1 MARRGLPA
9 GGVLSY
15 FTRHPTAA
23 NLVLALMIVAG
34 LIAFPNMRAQYF
46 PDIVVDRISV
56 SAQWE
61 GAGAEDVDTG
71 IVQVLEPALRAVD
84 GVTGS
89 NATAAE
95 GRASVSLD
103 FAPGHDMD
111 RAEKDVEAA
120 IDGVSGLPEGVETPE
135 LRRAG
140 WSDRVTDIVL
150 AGPVPLDQLGRIA
163 DETVA
168 RLFEAGVTRATVQGL
183 AAPQVLVE
191 VPTLALIRH
200 DLSLSQV
207 AAAVAREARADPAG
221 EVSGAARLRTGSPA
235 RAPEQIAAIVLRQE
249 ADGTSLTLGEVA
261 DVRLLGPGRD
271 RAYFVGE
278 DPALLIRV
286 ERSAG
291 GDAIGLQREVEAVAR
306 ETRAGLPE
314 GVTLRLTN
322 SQAEQISG
330 RLSLLL
336 DNGLTGLALVLALL
350 FLFLNARTAIWVAF
364 GIPVSMFAALALMH
378 AAGLTLNMISLFAL
392 ILTLGIVVD
401 DAIVVGEH
409 ADWRAR
415 RLGEDPATAAERAAR
430 RMFLPVFCAT
440 LTTIIAFWGLVLI
453 GGRFG
458 DLIRDIPVTV
468 IMVLTASLV
477 ECFLVLPN
485 HLSHA
490 VAGAA
495 GAAKSRWYDWPSRQV
510 DRGFRF
516 IRERGFR
523 PLMALAIRARY
534 AVVAAALL
542 ALASQVALV
551 ITGDVQWRFFSAP
564 ERGSVTGNFA
574 MLPTAAREDGMAQ
587 LREMQ
592 RATDAV
598 ATRFEAETGIDPVS
612 SVLGQIG
619 GNAGRGLSG
628 IEDREPWQIGGLSV
642 ELIEADLRPISSG
655 EFLAALQAEIET
667 LPSTETLSF
676 RSWGSGPGGDA
687 IDIALSG
694 AEAERLKRAAE
705 ALKARLSVYPEVSGL
720 EDSLPWDKQEIAL
733 ALTPR
738 GRALGFNIDGLGA
751 ELRDR
756 LGGIEAATYPVGA
769 RQATIRVELPQDEIA
784 ADFLDRTL
792 LRTEAGDWLP
802 LADIVTVDRREG
814 FSSLRRENGVLQV
827 SVNGGLDDEDADRA
841 AAIMTEIETELLPAL
856 EAEYGVRTA
865 LSGLSE
871 QEDAFLGDAQ
881 VALILSLTGIY
892 LVLAWIFG
900 SWSRPLV
907 VMSIVPFGLVGA
919 IWGHAWWGIPLSI
932 FSVIGLIGMVGI
944 VINDSI
950 VLVTT
955 IDEHARRRE
964 LVASVIDGTCERLR
978 PVFLTTATTVL
989 GLSPLLYEGSAQA
1002 QFLKPTVVT
1011 LVYGLGFGFVLV
1023 LFVVPALVV
1032 IGADIGRQVRAAR
1045 RGLRRGLWPA
1055 WAAAGLAMLL
1065 FAVLLAPP
1073 LAGGAPLLAGLPSGY
1088 WPAFA
1093 LFAAVLAVA
1102 LPALLGLALL
1112 LGRRSG

>member
-1 MARRGLPA
+1 MAGGAGPA
-9 GGVLSY
+9 GGILSY

-34 LIAFPNMRAQYF
+34 VLAFPNMRAQYF
-46 PDIVVDRISV
+46 PDIVIDRISV

-89 NATAAE
+89 EATAAE

-111 RAEKDVEAA
+111 RAEKDVAAA
-120 IDGVSGLPEGVETPE
+120 IDGVTGLPDGVETPD
-135 LRRAG
+135 LRRAS
-140 WSDRVTDIVL
+140 WSDRVTDLVL
-150 AGPVPLDQLGRIA
+150 TGPVPLDRLGRIA

-168 RLFEAGVTRATVQGL
+168 QLFAAGVTQATVQGF
-183 AAPQVLVE
+183 AAPQTLVE
-191 VPTLALIRH
+191 VPTLSLIRH
-200 DLSLSQV
+200 DLSLSQI

-221 EVSGAARLRTGSPA
+221 EVSGAARLRTGQPA
-235 RAPEQIAAIVLRQE
+235 RDPEEIAAIVLRQE
-249 ADGTSLTLGEVA
+249 ADGGSLRLGEVA
-261 DVRLLGPGRD
+261 AIRPLGPERD
-271 RAYFVGE
+271 RAYFVG
-278 DPALLIRV
+278 DDAALLIRV
-286 ERSAG
+286 DRSAA
-291 GDAIGLQREVEAVAR
+291 GDAIGLQREVETVAR
-306 ETRAGLPE
+306 EMRAGLPE
-314 GVTLRLTN
+314 GVTLQLTN
-322 SQAEQISG
+322 SQAERISG
-330 RLSLLL
+330 RLALLL

-350 FLFLNARTAIWVAF
+350 FLFLNARTAIWVAL
-364 GIPVSMFAALALMH
+364 GLPVSMFAALALMQ
-378 AAGLTLNMISLFAL
+378 AFGLTLNMISLFAL

-468 IMVLTASLV
+468 ILVLAASLV
-477 ECFLVLPN
+477 ECFVVLPN

-490 VAGAA
+490 AA
-495 GAAKSRWYDWPSRQV
+495 GAARRRWYDWPSRQV
-510 DRGFRF
+510 DRGFRL

-523 PLMALAIRARY
+523 PLMTFAIRARY
-534 AVVAAALL
+534 AVVAGAIL
-542 ALASQVALV
+542 ALSSQVALV
-551 ITGDVQWRFFSAP
+551 VSGDVQWRFFSAP

-574 MLPTAAREDGMAQ
+574 MLPSATRADGMAQ

-592 RATDAV
+592 RAADAV
-598 ATRFEAETGIDPVS
+598 AARIEAETGVNPVS

-642 ELIEADLRPISSG
+642 ELIEADLRPVSSG
-655 EFLAALQAEIET
+655 EFLAALQSEIVT
-667 LPSTETLSF
+667 LPSAETISF

-687 IDIALSG
+687 IDIQLSG
-694 AEAERLKRAAE
+694 AQAETLKRAAE
-705 ALKARLSVYPEVSGL
+705 ALKARLATYPEVSGL
-720 EDSLPWDKQEIAL
+720 EDSLPWDKEEIG
-733 ALTPR
+733 LTLTAR
-738 GRALGFNIDGLGA
+738 GRALGFDIDALGA

-756 LGGIEAATYPVGA
+756 LGGIEAASYPVGA
-769 RQATIRVELPQDEIA
+769 REATIRVELPEDEIA

-792 LRTEAGDWLP
+792 LRSAAGDWLP
-802 LADIVTVDRREG
+802 LADIVTVERRDG
-814 FSSLRRENGVLQV
+814 FSTLRRENGVLLV
-827 SVNGGLDDEDADRA
+827 SVNGGLDDADPDRA
-841 AAIMTEIETELLPAL
+841 TAVMTAIEDEILPGI
-856 EAEYGVRTA
+856 EARFGVQTA

-871 QEDAFLGDAQ
+871 QEDEFLGDAQ
-881 VALILSLTGIY
+881 VALILCLTGIY

-919 IWGHAWWGIPLSI
+919 IWGHAWWGIPLSM
-932 FSVIGLIGMVGI
+932 FSVVGLIGMVGI

-955 IDEHARRRE
+955 IDEHARDRG
-964 LVASVIDGTCERLR
+964 LVPSVIDGTCERLR

-1032 IGADIGRQVRAAR
+1032 IGADIGRMIRSAR
-1045 RGLRRGLWPA
+1045 RLLRRGLWA
-1055 WAAAGLAMLL
+1055 GWLGAGLCAAL
-1065 FAVLLAPP
+1065 FAVLLGPP
-1073 LAGGAPLLAGLPSGY
+1073 LIGAAPVVAGLPGGFWGALPVY
-1088 WPAFA
+1088 AGLTGAGLAA
-1093 LFAAVLAVA
+1093 LFVLAA
-1102 LPALLGLALL
+1102 MRRGAA
-1112 LGRRSG
+1112 RRS

>member
-1 MARRGLPA
+1 MSGLPV
-9 GGVLSY
+9 GGILSY

-23 NLVLALMIVAG
+23 NLLLALMLVAG
-34 LIAFPNMRAQYF
+34 LIALPNMRAQYF
-46 PDIVVDRISV
+46 PDIVIDRISV
-56 SAQWE
+56 TAEWE

-71 IVQVLEPALRAVD
+71 IVQILEPALRTVD

-89 NATAAE
+89 EATASE

-111 RAEKDVEAA
+111 RAEKDVATA
-120 IDGVSGLPEGVETPE
+120 IDGLSGLPEGVETPE
-135 LRRAG
+135 LRRAA
-140 WSDRVTDIVL
+140 WSDRVTDMVL
-150 AGPVPLDQLGRIA
+150 TGPVPLDRLVRIA
-163 DETVA
+163 DDTVA

-183 AAPQVLVE
+183 AAPQILVE
-191 VPTLALIRH
+191 VSTLSLIRH
-200 DLSLSQV
+200 DLSLSQI
-207 AAAVAREARADPAG
+207 AEAVAREARVNPAG
-221 EVSGAARLRTGSPA
+221 EVSGAARLRTGQPA
-235 RAPEQIAAIVLRQE
+235 QAPEEVAAIVLRQQP
-249 ADGTSLTLGEVA
+249 DGTSLSLGEVA
-261 DVRLLGPGRD
+261 EIRNLGPGRD
-271 RAYFVGE
+271 RAYFVDK

-286 ERSAG
+286 ERSAE
-291 GDAIGLQREVEAVAR
+291 GDAIGLQREVETVAR
-306 ETRAGLPE
+306 EIRTGLSE
-314 GVTLRLTN
+314 GVNLQLTN

-330 RLSLLL
+330 RLALLL

-350 FLFLNARTAIWVAF
+350 FLFLNTRTAIWVAA
-364 GIPVSMFAALALMH
+364 GIPVSMLAALALMH

-415 RLGEDPATAAERAAR
+415 RLGEDPETAAERAAR
-430 RMFLPVFCAT
+430 RMFLPVFCAS

-468 IMVLTASLV
+468 ILVLVASLV

-490 VAGAA
+490 AA
-495 GAAKSRWYDWPSRQV
+495 AAQRLRWYDWPSRQV
-510 DRGFRF
+510 DRGFRAL
-516 IRERGFR
+516 RERGFR
-523 PLMALAIRARY
+523 PLMGLAVRARY
-534 AVVAAALL
+534 AVVAGALL
-542 ALASQVALV
+542 ALSGQVALV
-551 ITGDVQWRFFSAP
+551 ISGEVQWRFFSAP

-574 MLPTAAREDGMAQ
+574 MLPGATPEDGMAQ

-592 RATDAV
+592 RAADAV
-598 ATRFEAETGIDPVS
+598 AMRFEAETGVNPVTS
-612 SVLGQIG
+612 ALGQIG
-619 GNAGRGLSG
+619 GGAGRGLSG
-628 IEDREPWQIGGLSV
+628 TDDREPWQFGGLSV
-642 ELIEADLRPISSG
+642 ELIDADLRPISSG
-655 EFLAALQAEIET
+655 EFLAALQEEIVT
-667 LPSTETLSF
+667 LPAAETVSF
-676 RSWGSGPGGDA
+676 RSWGAGPGGDA
-687 IDIALSG
+687 IDIEISG
-694 AEAERLKRAAE
+694 AEADRLKRAAE
-705 ALKARLSVYPEVSGL
+705 ALKARLSTYPEISGL
-720 EDSLPWDKQEIAL
+720 EDSLPWDKEEIAL
-733 ALTPR
+733 ALTAR
-738 GRALGFNIDGLGA
+738 GRALGFDIDGLGA

-756 LGGIEAATYPVGA
+756 LGGIEAASYPVGA
-769 RQATIRVELPQDEIA
+769 RQATIRVELPDDEIA

-792 LRTEAGDWLP
+792 LRSEAGDWLP
-802 LADIVTVDRREG
+802 LADIVTVERRDG
-814 FSSLRRENGVLQV
+814 FSTLRRENGLLLV

-841 AAIMTEIETELLPAL
+841 SAIMTEIETEILPAL
-856 EAEYGVRTA
+856 EAEFGVATA

-871 QEDAFLGDAQ
+871 QEDEFLGDAQ
-881 VALILSLTGIY
+881 VALILCLTGIY

-919 IWGHAWWGIPLSI
+919 IWGHAWWGIPLSM

-955 IDEHARRRE
+955 IDEHARTRD
-964 LVASVIDGTCERLR
+964 LVTSVIDGTCERLR

-1002 QFLKPTVVT
+1002 QFLKPTVIT

-1032 IGADIGRQVRAAR
+1032 IGADIGRLLRSAR
-1045 RGLRRGLWPA
+1045 RGLRRGLRAA
-1055 WAAAGLAMLL
+1055 WLGAGLGAAL
-1065 FAVLLAPP
+1065 FALLLMPPLLGTAPLAP
-1073 LAGGAPLLAGLPSGY
+1073 ALPSGF
-1088 WPAFA
+1088 WPAF
-1093 LFAAVLAVA
+1093 LIY
-1102 LPALLGLALL
+1102 ALL
-1112 LGRRSG
+1112 LACGLATILAFSAFTGRSGRRS